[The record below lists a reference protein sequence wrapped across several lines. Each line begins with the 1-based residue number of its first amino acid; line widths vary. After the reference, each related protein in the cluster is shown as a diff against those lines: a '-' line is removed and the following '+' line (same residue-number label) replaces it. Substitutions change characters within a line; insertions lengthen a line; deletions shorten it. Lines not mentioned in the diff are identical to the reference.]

1 MRRFHGV
8 SARERESSMVFGNVR
23 LGQLDGDSLMIQGLR
38 GAAAVTWRPSGDQ
51 LRRCGTRTVRSV
63 PRPWRKKA
71 REVSGRASLAGIAGG
86 ELSRRYGRERRVG
99 FATERAV
106 RGADG
111 G

>member
-1 MRRFHGV
+1 MASR
-8 SARERESSMVFGNVR
+8 RERGKSSTVFSNVR

-38 GAAAVTWRPSGDQ
+38 GAAAVMWRPSSGR

-86 ELSRRYGRERRVG
+86 ELSRRYGHEQHVG

-111 G
+111 GEVA